1 MGNFGWFSHFREPE
15 DHAMDERLEDSTLPD
30 SEWWQAFREA
40 LLAGDL
46 AEKVGRVDPSAAGD
60 ALRDALARW
69 MGSAGPGRAIEDRIT
84 DIEFRLKAIEASQER
99 SARNGAATD

>member
-1 MGNFGWFSHFREPE
+1 
-15 DHAMDERLEDSTLPD
+15 MDERLEDSTLPD